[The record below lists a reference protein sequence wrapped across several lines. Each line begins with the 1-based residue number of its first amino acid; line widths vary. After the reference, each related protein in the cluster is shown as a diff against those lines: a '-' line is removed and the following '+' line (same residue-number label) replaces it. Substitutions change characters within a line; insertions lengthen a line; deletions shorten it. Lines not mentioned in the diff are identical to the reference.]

1 MTNRKVFSESNIIQ
15 NFMIHLMVSIIIQTV
30 HYLILNKRATIL
42 ILLLNFLINSF
53 AVGPSNRILYHTTYA
68 CTSEKISLCQSC
80 SKRIDSLAYAPS
92 ISISRH
98 SLLGT
103 VLRLLP
109 NKSKRKRK
117 NRDNERGEIDHRSLD

>member
-1 MTNRKVFSESNIIQ
+1 MTNGKVFAESKIIQ
-15 NFMIHLMVSIIIQTV
+15 NFMIHLMVSIIVQTV
-30 HYLILNKRATIL
+30 HCITLNKQATMS
-42 ILLLNFLINSF
+42 ILLLIFLINSF

-68 CTSEKISLCQSC
+68 CISEKISLCQSRL
-80 SKRIDSLAYAPS
+80 KRIDSPAYAPS

-103 VLRLLP
+103 VLCLLP